1 MLRDDAARGGEE
13 ENMIYTEMEPPLDA
27 KVLEALFRRAEDQG
41 SLTTAD
47 ILEIWPAAAES
58 LPEVF
63 ELLEEEGIEIDR
75 DASVDEEAAR
85 TAQQHA
91 AADFEGIDSDD
102 SVSLYFREVGTIDLL
117 NAEREVELAKRIEA
131 GREARTALDGEV
143 ELNLRA
149 REELA
154 RIARDGEVAKQ
165 ELTQANSRLVISMAK
180 RYLGQG
186 VPFLDLIQEGN
197 LGLMRAVEKFDWRRG
212 NKFST
217 YATWWIRQS
226 LTRGLADQGR
236 TIRVP
241 VHMNDRIRKVYAVA
255 HALETEL
262 GRRPSPTEIAAELDM
277 DVDKVELALKASRRS
292 ISLEKPVGHE
302 GESELGQFIED
313 DTSED
318 PLESASLDLL
328 RSDVEDVLQGLSAR
342 EQRVLELRY
351 GLRGH
356 RAYTLKEVGKI
367 FGLTRERVRQI
378 EKEALRK
385 LRQPSRSM
393 MLKAYLN

>member
-1 MLRDDAARGGEE
+1 MHNNSGIIEQA
-13 ENMIYTEMEPPLDA
+13 T
-27 KVLEALFRRAEDQG
+27 LEALQQRFEEQG
-41 SLTTAD
+41 TLSTAD
-47 ILEIWPAAAES
+47 ILELWPES
-58 LPEVF
+58 ALDLDVAF
-63 ELLEEEGIEIDR
+63 ALIEEEGIEIDAEG
-75 DASVDEEAAR
+75 DTVAVDV
-85 TAQQHA
+85 TPTHLV
-91 AADFEGIDSDD
+91 DFEGIDSDD
-102 SVSLYFREVGTIDLL
+102 SISLYFREVGTIDLL
-117 NAEREVELAKRIEA
+117 DATQEIDLAKRIEA
-131 GREARTALDGEV
+131 GRDAATAMGDGGKTNKGASERARGELLRLVSDGEM
-143 ELNLRA
+143 
-149 REELA
+149 
-154 RIARDGEVAKQ
+154 AKQ

-262 GRRPSPTEIAAELDM
+262 GRRPSAEEIARELDM
-277 DVDKVELALKASRRS
+277 DIEKVELALKASRRS

-313 DTSED
+313 ETSED
-318 PLESASLDLL
+318 PLETASLDLL
-328 RSDVEDVLQGLSAR
+328 RGDVEDVLQGLTAR

-385 LRQPSRSM
+385 LRQPARAR

>member
-1 MLRDDAARGGEE
+1 MKGESLMWTNIHDE
-13 ENMIYTEMEPPLDA
+13 AGVIDRA
-27 KVLEALFRRAEDQG
+27 VLEALVQRFEEQG
-41 SLTTAD
+41 VLSTAD
-47 ILEIWPAAAES
+47 IVELWPEAANDLDMAYA
-58 LPEVF
+58 
-63 ELLEEEGIEIDR
+63 LLEDEGIEIDYE
-75 DASVDEEAAR
+75 AEGNLGVAPSHLVDY
-85 TAQQHA
+85 
-91 AADFEGIDSDD
+91 EGIDSDD
-102 SVSLYFREVGTIDLL
+102 SISLYFREVGSIDLL
-117 NAEREVELAKRIEA
+117 DASQEIDLAKRIES
-131 GREARTALDGEV
+131 GRDAARALVDVDEGKTVSDRVRSELQHLMADGE
-143 ELNLRA
+143 L
-149 REELA
+149 
-154 RIARDGEVAKQ
+154 AKQ

-262 GRRPSPTEIAAELDM
+262 GRRPNAEEIAKELEM
-277 DVDKVELALKASRRS
+277 DVEKVELALKASRRS

-313 DTSED
+313 EASED

-328 RSDVEDVLQGLSAR
+328 RGDVEDVLQGLTAR

-356 RAYTLKEVGKI
+356 RSYTLKEVGKI

-385 LRQPSRSM
+385 LRMPLRAR

>member
-1 MLRDDAARGGEE
+1 MILTELKKSAATQVLDD
-13 ENMIYTEMEPPLDA
+13 
-27 KVLEALFRRAEDQG
+27 LFRRAEDQNNG
-41 SLTTAD
+41 LSTAD
-47 ILEIWPAAAES
+47 ILEIWPEASDDLDTVVE
-58 LPEVF
+58 F
-63 ELLEEEGIEIDR
+63 LEEKGIEIDHGIGETR
-75 DASVDEEAAR
+75 LNVP
-85 TAQQHA
+85 TNT
-91 AADFEGIDSDD
+91 ADFEGIDSDD

-117 NAEREVELAKRIEA
+117 DAEQEISLAKRIEA
-131 GREARTALDGEV
+131 GREAQEVLEDEETDLSRTARTRLTRV
-143 ELNLRA
+143 M
-149 REELA
+149 
-154 RIARDGEVAKQ
+154 RDGEMAKR

-255 HALETEL
+255 HALETNL
-262 GRRPSPTEIAAELDM
+262 GRRPTPEEIGRELEM
-277 DVDKVELALKASRRS
+277 DVEKVELALKASRRS

-313 DTSED
+313 ETSED

-328 RSDVEDVLQGLSAR
+328 RGDVEDVLQGLTAR

-385 LRQPSRSM
+385 LRHPNRAR

>member
-1 MLRDDAARGGEE
+1 MWNDFSELLDREVADAL
-13 ENMIYTEMEPPLDA
+13 M
-27 KVLEALFRRAEDQG
+27 RRADDQG
-41 SLTTAD
+41 SISTAD
-47 ILEIWPAAAES
+47 ILEIWPEGVDH
-58 LPEVF
+58 LDEVYR
-63 ELLEEEGIEIDR
+63 LLEAGGVAVDYD
-75 DASVDEEAAR
+75 DADPDDVIAPA
-85 TAQQHA
+85 HV
-91 AADFEGIDSDD
+91 ADFEGIDSDD
-102 SVSLYFREVGTIDLL
+102 SISLYFREVGTIDLL
-117 NAEREVELAKRIEA
+117 DAQKEIELAKRIEA
-131 GREARTALDGEV
+131 GREAGAALEPDKDPISERARSELQHIFNDGE
-143 ELNLRA
+143 
-149 REELA
+149 LA
-154 RIARDGEVAKQ
+154 KR

-255 HALETEL
+255 HALETEF
-262 GRRPSPTEIAAELDM
+262 GRRPSPAEIASELDM
-277 DVDKVELALKASRRS
+277 EVEKVELALKASRRS
-292 ISLEKPVGHE
+292 ISLEKPVGFE
-302 GESELGQFIED
+302 GDSELGQFIED
-313 DTSED
+313 ETSED

-328 RSDVEDVLQGLSAR
+328 RTDVEDVLQGLTAR

-351 GLRGH
+351 GLRGR

-385 LRQPSRSM
+385 LREPTRAR

>member
-1 MLRDDAARGGEE
+1 MWQEHDTGPADEAIMDA
-13 ENMIYTEMEPPLDA
+13 L
-27 KVLEALFRRAEDQG
+27 VRRADDVG
-41 SLTTAD
+41 VLTTAD
-47 ILEIWPAAAES
+47 VIAVWPEAADDIGVA
-58 LPEVF
+58 VD
-63 ELLEEEGIEIDR
+63 LLEDLGIE
-75 DASVDEEAAR
+75 VDLAEGPEEADLAPVHR
-85 TAQQHA
+85 V
-91 AADFEGIDSDD
+91 DFEGIESDD
-102 SVSLYFREVGTIDLL
+102 AVSLYFREVGTIDLL
-117 NAEREVELAKRIEA
+117 TAEQEIELAKRIEA
-131 GREARTALDGEV
+131 GREAQAELDGAPRPSAKVAAE
-143 ELNLRA
+143 RA
-149 REELA
+149 RA
-154 RIARDGEVAKQ
+154 VQDGEMAKR

-262 GRRPSPTEIAAELDM
+262 GRRPSAAEIAGELQIE
-277 DVDKVELALKASRRS
+277 VEKVEVALQASRRS

-313 DTSED
+313 EQGID
-318 PLESASLDLL
+318 PLETASLDLL
-328 RSDVEDVLQGLSAR
+328 RGDVESVLLGLTAR

-385 LRQPSRSM
+385 LRHPSRAQ
-393 MLKAYLN
+393 MLKSYLN

>member
-1 MLRDDAARGGEE
+1 MNTELIRTLDIDQEVVAELVRRGKAHGGLTV
-13 ENMIYTEMEPPLDA
+13 TE
-27 KVLEALFRRAEDQG
+27 VLEVLPDTVEDPD
-41 SLTTAD
+41 L
-47 ILEIWPAAAES
+47 LVEM
-58 LPEVF
+58 
-63 ELLEEEGIEIDR
+63 LEEEGIEIDFE
-75 DASVDEEAAR
+75 AGADEAEEVAG
-85 TAQQHA
+85 TYLL
-91 AADFEGIDSDD
+91 DFDDIDSDD
-102 SVSLYFREVGTIDLL
+102 SISLYFREVGRIELL
-117 NAEREVELAKRIEA
+117 DASQEVSLAKRIEA
-131 GREARTALDGEV
+131 GREAQLTLQAGGLSERDRAELRHLVVDG
-143 ELNLRA
+143 
-149 REELA
+149 ELA
-154 RIARDGEVAKQ
+154 RK

-255 HALETEL
+255 QALESEL
-262 GRRPSPTEIAAELDM
+262 GRRPSPEEIARELEM
-277 DVDKVELALKASRRS
+277 DLEKVELALKASRRS
-292 ISLEKPVGHE
+292 LSLEKPVGEE

-313 DTSED
+313 ETSED
-318 PLESASLDLL
+318 PLERASLDLL
-328 RSDVEDVLQGLSAR
+328 RDDVEDILQGLSAR

-385 LRQPSRSM
+385 LRHPSRAALLS
-393 MLKAYLN
+393 AYMN

>member
-1 MLRDDAARGGEE
+1 MSAAHGERGSLMWT
-13 ENMIYTEMEPPLDA
+13 NMHDQTNVMDRAI
-27 KVLEALFRRAEDQG
+27 LEALAQRFEEQG
-41 SLTTAD
+41 LLSTSD
-47 ILEIWPAAAES
+47 IVEIWPEAANDLDMAYA
-58 LPEVF
+58 
-63 ELLEEEGIEIDR
+63 LLEDEGIEIDYE
-75 DASVDEEAAR
+75 AEGPLGVAPSHMVDY
-85 TAQQHA
+85 
-91 AADFEGIDSDD
+91 EGIDSDD
-102 SVSLYFREVGTIDLL
+102 SISLYFREVGSIDLL
-117 NAEREVELAKRIEA
+117 DASQEIDLAKRIES
-131 GREARTALDGEV
+131 GRDAARALSDVDEGKTVSDRVRTELQHLIADGE
-143 ELNLRA
+143 L
-149 REELA
+149 
-154 RIARDGEVAKQ
+154 AKQ

-262 GRRPSPTEIAAELDM
+262 GRRPNAAEIAAELEM
-277 DVDKVELALKASRRS
+277 DVEKVELALKASRRS

-313 DTSED
+313 EASED

-328 RSDVEDVLQGLSAR
+328 RSDVEDVLQGLTAR

-356 RAYTLKEVGKI
+356 RSYTLKEVGKI

-385 LRQPSRSM
+385 LRMPLRAR

>member
-1 MLRDDAARGGEE
+1 MWTQIDTPIEGER
-13 ENMIYTEMEPPLDA
+13 ENTERLEKIEKSILDA
-27 KVLEALFRRAEDQG
+27 LLLRFEEQEY
-41 SLTTAD
+41 LTTAD
-47 ILEIWPAAAES
+47 ILELWPEAANDLDAAYTT
-58 LPEVF
+58 
-63 ELLEEEGIEIDR
+63 LEEVGAVIENDGDTGAIDVSR
-75 DASVDEEAAR
+75 ANRV
-85 TAQQHA
+85 
-91 AADFEGIDSDD
+91 DFEGIDSDD
-102 SVSLYFREVGTIDLL
+102 SISLYFREVGTIDLL
-117 NAEREVELAKRIEA
+117 DASQEIDLAKRIEA
-131 GREARTALDGEV
+131 GREAAIALETDVEKQKLSDRAKAELFRLVADGE
-143 ELNLRA
+143 A
-149 REELA
+149 
-154 RIARDGEVAKQ
+154 AKQ

-262 GRRPSPTEIAAELDM
+262 GRRPTAEEIASELDM
-277 DVDKVELALKASRRS
+277 DLDKVELALKASRRS

-313 DTSED
+313 ETSED
-318 PLESASLDLL
+318 PLETASLDLL
-328 RSDVEDVLQGLSAR
+328 RGDVESVLQGLSAR

-385 LRQPSRSM
+385 LRQPARAL
-393 MLKAYLN
+393 MLRAYLN

>member
-1 MLRDDAARGGEE
+1 MAMIWKELKKTAA
-13 ENMIYTEMEPPLDA
+13 TQ
-27 KVLEALFRRAEDQG
+27 VLEDLFRRAEDQNNG
-41 SLTTAD
+41 LTTAD
-47 ILEIWPAAAES
+47 ILEIWPQAGDDIETVI
-58 LPEVF
+58 EF
-63 ELLEEEGIEIDR
+63 LEEKGIEIDHGIKPQ
-75 DASVDEEAAR
+75 ANYTPAN
-85 TAQQHA
+85 T
-91 AADFEGIDSDD
+91 ADFEGIDSDD
-102 SVSLYFREVGTIDLL
+102 SISLYFREVGTIDLL
-117 NAEREVELAKRIEA
+117 DAAKEIELAKRIEA
-131 GREARTALDGEV
+131 GREAQMVLDDEET
-143 ELNLRA
+143 ELNRKTRTRLTGVM
-149 REELA
+149 
-154 RIARDGEVAKQ
+154 RDGEQAKR

-255 HALETEL
+255 HALETHL
-262 GRRPSPTEIAAELDM
+262 GRRPTPEEIARELEM
-277 DVDKVELALKASRRS
+277 EVEKVELALKASRRS

-313 DTSED
+313 ETSED

-328 RSDVEDVLQGLSAR
+328 RGDVEDVLQGLTAR

-385 LRQPSRSM
+385 LRHPNRAR

>member
-1 MLRDDAARGGEE
+1 MNTELMRTLEIDEELVAELVRRGKAHGGLTVSEILE
-13 ENMIYTEMEPPLDA
+13 
-27 KVLEALFRRAEDQG
+27 VLPD
-41 SLTTAD
+41 TAD
-47 ILEIWPAAAES
+47 DPDLLI
-58 LPEVF
+58 
-63 ELLEEEGIEIDR
+63 ELLEEEGIE
-75 DASVDEEAAR
+75 V
-85 TAQQHA
+85 
-91 AADFEGIDSDD
+91 DFEAGADEAEEVSATYVIGFDDIDSDD
-102 SVSLYFREVGTIDLL
+102 SISLYFREVGRIELL
-117 NAEREVELAKRIEA
+117 DAHQEVALAKRIEA
-131 GREARTALDGEV
+131 GREAQLTLDV
-143 ELNLRA
+143 ASELSERDRADLRRLVRDA
-149 REELA
+149 ELA
-154 RIARDGEVAKQ
+154 RK

-255 HALETEL
+255 QALESEL
-262 GRRPSPTEIAAELDM
+262 GRRPSPEEIARELEM
-277 DVDKVELALKASRRS
+277 DLEKVELALKASRRS
-292 ISLEKPVGHE
+292 LSLEKPVGEE

-313 DTSED
+313 ETSED
-318 PLESASLDLL
+318 PLERASLDLL
-328 RSDVEDVLQGLSAR
+328 RDDVEDILQGLSAR

-385 LRQPSRSM
+385 LRHPSRAALLS
-393 MLKAYLN
+393 AYMN

>member
-1 MLRDDAARGGEE
+1 MWTELGGD
-13 ENMIYTEMEPPLDA
+13 L
-27 KVLEALFRRAEDQG
+27 LEALMERAEEIG
-41 SLTTAD
+41 TLTTSD
-47 ILEIWPAAAES
+47 VLEIWPEASDDLERAIEFLES
-58 LPEVF
+58 RGF
-63 ELLEEEGIEIDR
+63 EIDYEGTEP
-75 DASVDEEAAR
+75 EESGRAPVV
-85 TAQQHA
+85 
-91 AADFEGIDSDD
+91 DFEGIDSDD
-102 SVSLYFREVGTIDLL
+102 SISLYFREVGTIDLL
-117 NAEREVELAKRIEA
+117 DAEDEVDLAKRIEA
-131 GREARTALDGEV
+131 GREAAALLEDTEAALSDRAKAEMGRLAADGEQ
-143 ELNLRA
+143 
-149 REELA
+149 
-154 RIARDGEVAKQ
+154 AKRS
-165 ELTQANSRLVISMAK
+165 LTQANSRLVIAMAK

-262 GRRPSPTEIAAELDM
+262 GRRPTAEEIASELDM
-277 DVDKVELALKASRRS
+277 ALEKVELALKASRRS
-292 ISLEKPVGHE
+292 VSLEKPVGHE

-313 DTSED
+313 ETSED
-318 PLESASLDLL
+318 PLETASLDLL
-328 RSDVEDVLQGLSAR
+328 RGDVEDILQGLTAR

-385 LRQPSRSM
+385 LRHPSRARA
-393 MLKAYLN
+393 LLAYMN

>member
-1 MLRDDAARGGEE
+1 
-13 ENMIYTEMEPPLDA
+13 
-27 KVLEALFRRAEDQG
+27 
-41 SLTTAD
+41 
-47 ILEIWPAAAES
+47 
-58 LPEVF
+58 
-63 ELLEEEGIEIDR
+63 
-75 DASVDEEAAR
+75 
-85 TAQQHA
+85 
-91 AADFEGIDSDD
+91 
-102 SVSLYFREVGTIDLL
+102 
-117 NAEREVELAKRIEA
+117 
-131 GREARTALDGEV
+131 
-143 ELNLRA
+143 
-149 REELA
+149 
-154 RIARDGEVAKQ
+154 
-165 ELTQANSRLVISMAK
+165 
-180 RYLGQG
+180 

-197 LGLMRAVEKFDWRRG
+197 LGLMKAVEKFDWRRG

-255 HALETEL
+255 QMLEGEL
-262 GRRPSPTEIAAELDM
+262 GRRPTPEEIARELDM
-277 DVDKVELALKASRRS
+277 EVDKVELALKVSRRNV
-292 ISLEKPVGHE
+292 SLEKPVGDE
-302 GESELGQFIED
+302 GESELGDFIED
-313 DTSED
+313 ESSAD
-318 PLESASLDLL
+318 PLEEASLELL
-328 RSDVEDVLQGLSAR
+328 RNDVEDVLQGLSAR

-385 LRQPSRSM
+385 LRHPNRSQ

>member
-1 MLRDDAARGGEE
+1 MWNQLDGIIEQH
-13 ENMIYTEMEPPLDA
+13 ILDA
-27 KVLEALFRRAEDQG
+27 LHERAEEQG
-41 SLTTAD
+41 HLTTSD
-47 ILEIWPAAAES
+47 ILEIWPEAADD
-58 LPEVF
+58 LDTVY
-63 ELLEEEGIEIDR
+63 ELLEDEGIEIDYENSAGDGMPSHR
-75 DASVDEEAAR
+75 V
-85 TAQQHA
+85 
-91 AADFEGIDSDD
+91 DFEGIDSDD
-102 SVSLYFREVGTIDLL
+102 SISLYFREVGTIDLL
-117 NAEREVELAKRIEA
+117 DADEEIDLAKRIEA
-131 GREARTALDGEV
+131 GREAAQVLVDAERGGPISPRARTELEHLVTDGE
-143 ELNLRA
+143 A
-149 REELA
+149 
-154 RIARDGEVAKQ
+154 AKQ

-262 GRRPSPTEIAAELDM
+262 GRRPTPDEIAEELEM
-277 DVDKVELALKASRRS
+277 DISKVELALKASRRS

-313 DTSED
+313 EASED

-328 RSDVEDVLQGLSAR
+328 RGDVEDVLQGLTAR

-385 LRQPSRSM
+385 LRQPGRAR

>member
-1 MLRDDAARGGEE
+1 MWQELSADVIEGLLERAEEVGALAPTDVIEVWPEAADDMDAAMDLLEARGFDIDYESLEQDDAAR
-13 ENMIYTEMEPPLDA
+13 TH
-27 KVLEALFRRAEDQG
+27 V
-41 SLTTAD
+41 
-47 ILEIWPAAAES
+47 
-58 LPEVF
+58 V
-63 ELLEEEGIEIDR
+63 
-75 DASVDEEAAR
+75 
-85 TAQQHA
+85 
-91 AADFEGIDSDD
+91 DFEGIDSDD
-102 SVSLYFREVGTIDLL
+102 SISLYFREVGTIELL
-117 NAEREVELAKRIEA
+117 DAADEVDLAKRIEA
-131 GREARTALDGEV
+131 GREAEETLAGGKAKRSKKARAELERLAADGEQ
-143 ELNLRA
+143 
-149 REELA
+149 
-154 RIARDGEVAKQ
+154 AKR

-262 GRRPSPTEIAAELDM
+262 GRRPTAEEIAAELEM
-277 DVDKVELALKASRRS
+277 DLEKVELALKASRRS
-292 ISLEKPVGHE
+292 VSLEKPVGHE

-313 DTSED
+313 ETSED

-328 RSDVEDVLQGLSAR
+328 RGDVEDILQGLTAR

-385 LRQPSRSM
+385 LRHPSRASV
-393 MLKAYLN
+393 LLAYMN

>member
-1 MLRDDAARGGEE
+1 MWTKLQNEGGVIEQS
-13 ENMIYTEMEPPLDA
+13 TLDA
-27 KVLEALFRRAEDQG
+27 LRQRSEEQG

-47 ILEIWPAAAES
+47 ILELWPEAAVDLDMA
-58 LPEVF
+58 F
-63 ELLEEEGIEIDR
+63 AMLEEEGIEIESDA
-75 DASVDEEAAR
+75 DASTVEAP
-85 TAQQHA
+85 THLV
-91 AADFEGIDSDD
+91 DFEGIDSDD
-102 SVSLYFREVGTIDLL
+102 SISLYFREVGTIDLL
-117 NAEREVELAKRIEA
+117 DASQEIDLAKRIEA
-131 GREARTALDGEV
+131 GRDAANALEELDAQEKVPSQRARGELIRIIADGEM
-143 ELNLRA
+143 
-149 REELA
+149 
-154 RIARDGEVAKQ
+154 AKQ

-262 GRRPSPTEIAAELDM
+262 GRRPTAEEIASELDM
-277 DVDKVELALKASRRS
+277 DLDKVELALKASRRS

-313 DTSED
+313 ETSED

-328 RSDVEDVLQGLSAR
+328 RSDVEDVLQGLTAR

-385 LRQPSRSM
+385 LRQPARAL

>member
-1 MLRDDAARGGEE
+1 MWTSAHEE
-13 ENMIYTEMEPPLDA
+13 TSVIDRT
-27 KVLEALFRRAEDQG
+27 VLEALAQRFEEQG
-41 SLTTAD
+41 FLNTAD
-47 ILEIWPAAAES
+47 IVEIWPEASKDLDVAYGI
-58 LPEVF
+58 
-63 ELLEEEGIEIDR
+63 LEDEGIEIDYEP
-75 DASVDEEAAR
+75 DGPVGIVPSHLVDY
-85 TAQQHA
+85 
-91 AADFEGIDSDD
+91 EGIDSDD
-102 SVSLYFREVGTIDLL
+102 SISLYFREVGSIDLL
-117 NAEREVELAKRIEA
+117 DARQEIDLAKRIEA
-131 GREARTALDGEV
+131 GRDASTTLRDVEEGTKLTERLRSELQHRVNDGD
-143 ELNLRA
+143 L
-149 REELA
+149 
-154 RIARDGEVAKQ
+154 AKQ

-262 GRRPSPTEIAAELDM
+262 GRRPNAAEIASELDM
-277 DVDKVELALKASRRS
+277 DVEKVELALKASRRS

-313 DTSED
+313 EASED

-328 RSDVEDVLQGLSAR
+328 RGDVEDVLQGLTAR

-356 RAYTLKEVGKI
+356 RSYTLKEVGKI

-385 LRQPSRSM
+385 LRTPPRAR
-393 MLKAYLN
+393 MLKAYMN

>member
-1 MLRDDAARGGEE
+1 MWTAQKAPDAR
-13 ENMIYTEMEPPLDA
+13 
-27 KVLEALFRRAEDQG
+27 VLQALLRRADEQG
-41 SLTTAD
+41 AITTAD
-47 ILEIWPAAAES
+47 ITELWPEAVEDLDA
-58 LPEVF
+58 VY
-63 ELLEEEGIEIDR
+63 ELLEEEGIEIDYET
-75 DASVDEEAAR
+75 DLEMMDETPA
-85 TAQQHA
+85 HA
-91 AADFEGIDSDD
+91 VDFEGIDSDD
-102 SVSLYFREVGTIDLL
+102 SISLYFREVGTIELL
-117 NAEREVELAKRIEA
+117 DAEAEIELAKRIEA
-131 GREARTALDGEV
+131 GREAELVLAERGKALGARARAELERAAADGEQ
-143 ELNLRA
+143 
-149 REELA
+149 
-154 RIARDGEVAKQ
+154 AKK

-262 GRRPSPTEIAAELDM
+262 GRRPTPEEIAAELDIEPE
-277 DVDKVELALKASRRS
+277 KVELALKASRRS

-313 DTSED
+313 DSSED

-328 RSDVEDVLQGLSAR
+328 RGDVENVLQGLTAR

-385 LRQPSRSM
+385 LRHPTRAQ

>member
-1 MLRDDAARGGEE
+1 MWQEHDNEPADEAIVDA
-13 ENMIYTEMEPPLDA
+13 L
-27 KVLEALFRRAEDQG
+27 VRRADDRGVLTAADVIAVWPEAAED
-41 SLTTAD
+41 LTT
-47 ILEIWPAAAES
+47 
-58 LPEVF
+58 VVN
-63 ELLEEEGIEIDR
+63 LLEDIGIEVELGDEAEPDDVELAPVQR
-75 DASVDEEAAR
+75 VDY
-85 TAQQHA
+85 
-91 AADFEGIDSDD
+91 DGIDSDD
-102 SVSLYFREVGTIDLL
+102 AVSLYFREVGTIDLL
-117 NAEREVELAKRIEA
+117 TADQEIDLAKRIEA
-131 GREARTALDGEV
+131 GREAQAALDHAPGP
-143 ELNLRA
+143 A
-149 REELA
+149 SDAAELA
-154 RIARDGEVAKQ
+154 RTVEDGELAKK

-262 GRRPSPTEIAAELDM
+262 GRRPSASEIADELQIE
-277 DVDKVELALKASRRS
+277 VDKVEMALQASRRS

-313 DTSED
+313 ELSAD

-328 RSDVEDVLQGLSAR
+328 RGDVEDVLLGLTAR

-385 LRQPSRSM
+385 LRHPSRAQ

>member
-1 MLRDDAARGGEE
+1 MNDE
-13 ENMIYTEMEPPLDA
+13 I
-27 KVLEALFRRAEDQG
+27 LEALLERAEEVG
-41 SLTTAD
+41 ALSVSD
-47 ILEIWPAAAES
+47 ILELWPEAAEDVATAVEY
-58 LPEVF
+58 LEAKGFEV
-63 ELLEEEGIEIDR
+63 DV
-75 DASVDEEAAR
+75 DADE
-85 TAQQHA
+85 TDNSDGTPSNVV
-91 AADFEGIDSDD
+91 DFEGIDSDD
-102 SVSLYFREVGTIDLL
+102 SISLYFREVGTIDLL
-117 NAEREVELAKRIEA
+117 DASDEVELAKRIEA
-131 GREARTALDGEV
+131 GREAEEQLAAAKASTKKLSKRH
-143 ELNLRA
+143 
-149 REELA
+149 REELEFL
-154 RIARDGEVAKQ
+154 IADGEAAKR

-262 GRRPSPTEIAAELDM
+262 GRRPTAEEIASELDM
-277 DVDKVELALKASRRS
+277 DLDKVELALKASRRS
-292 ISLEKPVGHE
+292 VSLEKPVGHE

-313 DTSED
+313 ETSED

-328 RSDVEDVLQGLSAR
+328 RGDVEDILQGLTAR

-356 RAYTLKEVGKI
+356 RAYTLKEVGRI

-385 LRQPSRSM
+385 LRHPSRARALMS
-393 MLKAYLN
+393 YLN

>member
-1 MLRDDAARGGEE
+1 MWLEHNTEPADETVVDALA
-13 ENMIYTEMEPPLDA
+13 
-27 KVLEALFRRAEDQG
+27 RRADDRG
-41 SLTTAD
+41 VLTTAD
-47 ILEIWPAAAES
+47 VIEVWPEAAADLAEA
-58 LPEVF
+58 VD
-63 ELLEEEGIEIDR
+63 LLEDMGIEIETVAEADDDIELAPTHRVDYEGIE
-75 DASVDEEAAR
+75 
-85 TAQQHA
+85 
-91 AADFEGIDSDD
+91 SDD
-102 SVSLYFREVGTIDLL
+102 AVSLYFREVGTIDLL
-117 NAEREVELAKRIEA
+117 TADQEIDLAKRIEA
-131 GREARTALDGEV
+131 GREAQAKLESEDGPPSTSARIDLGRTVHDGE
-143 ELNLRA
+143 
-149 REELA
+149 LA
-154 RIARDGEVAKQ
+154 KK

-262 GRRPSPTEIAAELDM
+262 GRRPTATEIADELQIE
-277 DVDKVELALKASRRS
+277 VEKVEVALQASRRS

-313 DTSED
+313 EQSID
-318 PLESASLDLL
+318 PLETASLDLL
-328 RSDVEDVLQGLSAR
+328 RGDVEDVLLGLTAR

-385 LRQPSRSM
+385 LRHPSRAV
-393 MLKAYLN
+393 LLRAYLN

>member
-1 MLRDDAARGGEE
+1 MWTQMSADV
-13 ENMIYTEMEPPLDA
+13 LDA
-27 KVLEALFRRAEDQG
+27 LLERADEAG
-41 SLTTAD
+41 ILTTTD
-47 ILEIWPAAAES
+47 ILEIWPEAADDLDGA
-58 LPEVF
+58 F
-63 ELLEEEGIEIDR
+63 DYLENRGFEIDF
-75 DASVDEEAAR
+75 DAMDHDEGSR
-85 TAQQHA
+85 THVV
-91 AADFEGIDSDD
+91 DFEGIDSDD
-102 SVSLYFREVGTIDLL
+102 SISLYFREVGTIELL
-117 NAEREVELAKRIEA
+117 TATDEVELAKRIEA
-131 GREARTALDGEV
+131 GRDAATLLGDPEASLPDRAKNELERLAFDG
-143 ELNLRA
+143 
-149 REELA
+149 
-154 RIARDGEVAKQ
+154 DQAKR
-165 ELTQANSRLVISMAK
+165 ELTQANSRLVIAMAK

-262 GRRPSPTEIAAELDM
+262 GRRPTADEIAGELDM
-277 DVDKVELALKASRRS
+277 DLEKVELALKASRRS
-292 ISLEKPVGHE
+292 VSLEKPVGHE

-313 DTSED
+313 ETSED

-328 RSDVEDVLQGLSAR
+328 RGDVEDILQGLTAR

-385 LRQPSRSM
+385 LRHPSRART
-393 MLKAYLN
+393 LLAYLN

>member
-1 MLRDDAARGGEE
+1 MWRELTKAPDDRALETLRS
-13 ENMIYTEMEPPLDA
+13 
-27 KVLEALFRRAEDQG
+27 RAEEHG
-41 SLTTAD
+41 AISTAD
-47 ILEIWPAAAES
+47 ILEFWPDAAED
-58 LPEVF
+58 LDLVYDFLEDAGIDVDYEAEV
-63 ELLEEEGIEIDR
+63 EVLD
-75 DASVDEEAAR
+75 
-85 TAQQHA
+85 TMPTHA
-91 AADFEGIDSDD
+91 VDFEGIDSDD

-117 NAEREVELAKRIEA
+117 AADDEVELAKRIEA
-131 GREARTALDGEV
+131 GREASEALGEREKRISERARV
-143 ELNLRA
+143 ELQRA
-149 REELA
+149 VAE
-154 RIARDGEVAKQ
+154 GEHAKKI
-165 ELTQANSRLVISMAK
+165 LTQSNSRLVISMAK

-255 HALETEL
+255 HALESET
-262 GRRPSPTEIAAELDM
+262 GRRPTPEEIAIELDL
-277 DVDKVELALKASRRS
+277 DTEKVELALKASRRS
-292 ISLEKPVGHE
+292 ISLEKPIGHE

-328 RSDVEDVLQGLSAR
+328 RGDVEHILQGLTAR

-356 RAYTLKEVGKI
+356 RSYTLKEVGKI

-385 LRQPSRSM
+385 LRHPARAQTLRS
-393 MLKAYLN
+393 YLN

>member
-1 MLRDDAARGGEE
+1 MQNTSGVIEQS
-13 ENMIYTEMEPPLDA
+13 T
-27 KVLEALFRRAEDQG
+27 LEALVQRFEEQG
-41 SLTTAD
+41 VLSTAD
-47 ILEIWPAAAES
+47 ILEIWPEAGVDLDMAYAM
-58 LPEVF
+58 
-63 ELLEEEGIEIDR
+63 LEEEGIDIDYDGETVALEI
-75 DASVDEEAAR
+75 APTHLV
-85 TAQQHA
+85 
-91 AADFEGIDSDD
+91 DFEGIDSDD
-102 SVSLYFREVGTIDLL
+102 SISLYFREVGTIDLL
-117 NAEREVELAKRIEA
+117 DASQEIELAKRIEA
-131 GREARTALDGEV
+131 GRDAGVSLAETEKVKGRGDRARAELIRLVADGE
-143 ELNLRA
+143 L
-149 REELA
+149 
-154 RIARDGEVAKQ
+154 AKQ

-262 GRRPSPTEIAAELDM
+262 GRRPSAEEIAQELDM
-277 DVDKVELALKASRRS
+277 DLEKVELALKASRRS

-313 DTSED
+313 ETSED

-328 RSDVEDVLQGLSAR
+328 RGDVEDVLQGLTAR

-385 LRQPSRSM
+385 LRQPARAR

>member
-1 MLRDDAARGGEE
+1 MMWTRLDGVIDQ
-13 ENMIYTEMEPPLDA
+13 NILDA
-27 KVLEALFRRAEDQG
+27 LMQRADDQG
-41 SLTTAD
+41 QLSTAD
-47 ILEIWPAAAES
+47 ILEIWPEAGDDLETV
-58 LPEVF
+58 L
-63 ELLEEEGIEIDR
+63 ELLEDEGIEIDY
-75 DASVDEEAAR
+75 EAMGAPEGVPSQR
-85 TAQQHA
+85 V
-91 AADFEGIDSDD
+91 DFEGIDSDD
-102 SVSLYFREVGTIDLL
+102 SISLYFREVGTIDLL
-117 NAEREVELAKRIEA
+117 DAEQEIELAKRIEN
-131 GREARTALDGEV
+131 GREAGQTLDDAELAAALAPRERAELERLVADGE
-143 ELNLRA
+143 L
-149 REELA
+149 
-154 RIARDGEVAKQ
+154 AKQ

-262 GRRPSPTEIAAELDM
+262 GRRPTPEEIAAELEM
-277 DVDKVELALKASRRS
+277 DITKVELALKASRRS
-292 ISLEKPVGHE
+292 ISLEKPIGHE

-313 DTSED
+313 EASED

-328 RSDVEDVLQGLSAR
+328 RGDVEDVLQGLTAR

-385 LRQPSRSM
+385 LRQPNRAR

>member
-1 MLRDDAARGGEE
+1 MTRRMVKGELLMWTQVQDE
-13 ENMIYTEMEPPLDA
+13 TGVIDRV
-27 KVLEALFRRAEDQG
+27 VLEALVQRFEEQG
-41 SLTTAD
+41 VLSTSD
-47 ILEIWPAAAES
+47 IVEIWPEAANDLDMAYA
-58 LPEVF
+58 
-63 ELLEEEGIEIDR
+63 LLEDEGIEIDYESEGGLGM
-75 DASVDEEAAR
+75 APSHLVDY
-85 TAQQHA
+85 
-91 AADFEGIDSDD
+91 EGIDSDD
-102 SVSLYFREVGTIDLL
+102 SISLYFREVGSIDLL
-117 NAEREVELAKRIEA
+117 DASQEIDLAKRIES
-131 GREARTALDGEV
+131 GRDAARALSDVGEGKQVSERVRLELQHLMADGE
-143 ELNLRA
+143 L
-149 REELA
+149 
-154 RIARDGEVAKQ
+154 AKQ

-262 GRRPSPTEIAAELDM
+262 GRRPNAEEIAKELEM
-277 DVDKVELALKASRRS
+277 DVEKVELALKASRRS

-313 DTSED
+313 EASED

-328 RSDVEDVLQGLSAR
+328 RGDVEDVLQGLTAR

-356 RAYTLKEVGKI
+356 RSYTLKEVGKI

-385 LRQPSRSM
+385 LRMPLRAR

>member
-1 MLRDDAARGGEE
+1 MWQEHDNEPADEAIVDA
-13 ENMIYTEMEPPLDA
+13 L
-27 KVLEALFRRAEDQG
+27 VRRADDRG
-41 SLTTAD
+41 VLTAAD
-47 ILEIWPAAAES
+47 VIAVWPE
-58 LPEVF
+58 
-63 ELLEEEGIEIDR
+63 
-75 DASVDEEAAR
+75 
-85 TAQQHA
+85 A
-91 AADFEGIDSDD
+91 AADLTTVVDLLEDIGIEVELGDEAEPDDVELAPVQRVDYDGIDSDD
-102 SVSLYFREVGTIDLL
+102 AVSLYFREVGTIDLL
-117 NAEREVELAKRIEA
+117 TADQEIDLAKRIEA
-131 GREARTALDGEV
+131 GREAQAVLDHTPGTAAD
-143 ELNLRA
+143 A
-149 REELA
+149 AELA
-154 RIARDGEVAKQ
+154 RTVADGELAKK

-262 GRRPSPTEIAAELDM
+262 GRRPSAAEIADELQIE
-277 DVDKVELALKASRRS
+277 VDKVEMALQASRRS

-313 DTSED
+313 ELSAD

-328 RSDVEDVLQGLSAR
+328 RGDVEDVLLGLTAR

-385 LRQPSRSM
+385 LRHPSRAQ

>member
-1 MLRDDAARGGEE
+1 MGAEHKVDEMNTELLQTMDIDQELLRELVRRGKAHG
-13 ENMIYTEMEPPLDA
+13 TL
-27 KVLEALFRRAEDQG
+27 ALSE
-41 SLTTAD
+41 
-47 ILEIWPAAAES
+47 ILEVLPDGAAE
-58 LPEVF
+58 PELVM
-63 ELLEEEGIEIDR
+63 EILEDEGIEVEIELEAD
-75 DASVDEEAAR
+75 DADEPTGGYVAEY
-85 TAQQHA
+85 
-91 AADFEGIDSDD
+91 DDIDSDD
-102 SVSLYFREVGTIDLL
+102 SISLYFREVGRIELL
-117 NAEREVELAKRIEA
+117 NAQQEIALAQRIEL
-131 GREARTALDGEV
+131 GRAAQERLADTEPRALSAKERSELRWQMVDGEQ
-143 ELNLRA
+143 
-149 REELA
+149 
-154 RIARDGEVAKQ
+154 AKKS
-165 ELTQANSRLVISMAK
+165 LTQANSRLVISMAK

-255 HALETEL
+255 QALEGEL
-262 GRRPSPTEIAAELDM
+262 GRRPSPEEIARELDM
-277 DVDKVELALKASRRS
+277 DLDKVELALKASRRS
-292 ISLEKPVGHE
+292 LSLEKPVGEE

-313 DTSED
+313 ETSDD
-318 PLESASLDLL
+318 PLETASLDLL
-328 RSDVEDVLQGLSAR
+328 RDDVEDILQGLSAR

-385 LRQPSRSM
+385 LRHPSRAD
-393 MLKAYLN
+393 MLAAYMN

>member
-1 MLRDDAARGGEE
+1 MWQENDSGSAGEAIMIELADEPDDIDLA
-13 ENMIYTEMEPPLDA
+13 
-27 KVLEALFRRAEDQG
+27 
-41 SLTTAD
+41 
-47 ILEIWPAAAES
+47 PAHR
-58 LPEVF
+58 V
-63 ELLEEEGIEIDR
+63 
-75 DASVDEEAAR
+75 
-85 TAQQHA
+85 
-91 AADFEGIDSDD
+91 DFEGIESDD
-102 SVSLYFREVGTIDLL
+102 AVSLYFREVGTIDLL
-117 NAEREVELAKRIEA
+117 TAEQEIDLAKRIEA
-131 GREARTALDGEV
+131 GREAQFELEDDAPPSARNDG
-143 ELNLRA
+143 
-149 REELA
+149 ELA
-154 RIARDGEVAKQ
+154 RAVQDGEKAKR

-262 GRRPSPTEIAAELDM
+262 GRRPTAAEIAGELQIE
-277 DVDKVELALKASRRS
+277 VEKVEVALQASRRS

-313 DTSED
+313 DTNVD
-318 PLESASLDLL
+318 PLETASLDLL
-328 RSDVEDVLQGLSAR
+328 RGDVEDVLLGLTAR

-385 LRQPSRSM
+385 LRHPSRAQL
-393 MLKAYLN
+393 LKAYLN